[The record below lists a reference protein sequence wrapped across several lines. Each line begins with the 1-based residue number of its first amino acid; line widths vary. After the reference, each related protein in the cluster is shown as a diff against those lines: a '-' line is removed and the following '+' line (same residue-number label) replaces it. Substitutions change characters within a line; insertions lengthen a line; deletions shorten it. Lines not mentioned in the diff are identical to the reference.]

1 MRSVRLA
8 PALEQRLTEVARQLK
23 TSESEVIRAALERYL
38 EAVQQAAAVDD
49 LVALIEQWDEQWRS
63 AGGEEQPQTDLASQG
78 RQVFGDMVWQKW
90 HGKLALEEHAEKD
103 LGRVA
108 EERAPYRTNGPAD

>member
-38 EAVQQAAAVDD
+38 EA
-49 LVALIEQWDEQWRS
+49 L
-63 AGGEEQPQTDLASQG
+63 GGLPTDTPLCRVSSKLCRGVVVEGRRYRGLTRIIQT
-78 RQVFGDMVWQKW
+78 
-90 HGKLALEEHAEKD
+90 
-103 LGRVA
+103 
-108 EERAPYRTNGPAD
+108 